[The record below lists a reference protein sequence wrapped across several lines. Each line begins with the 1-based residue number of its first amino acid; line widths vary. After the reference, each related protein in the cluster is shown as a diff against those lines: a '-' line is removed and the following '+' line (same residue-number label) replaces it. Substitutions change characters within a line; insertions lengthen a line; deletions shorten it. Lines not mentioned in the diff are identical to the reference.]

1 MNRSASLGIASNTIA
16 PPNASEEDRIGIHP
30 EDRWDLPFLPPL
42 ATFEGAQDISEGRF
56 DSVFGVEVD
65 SLRSLIP
72 LPSASP
78 AITTP
83 TSFPSNM
90 DHRKMRELLDE
101 PIPVHM
107 SSCPSPSNLSPSSSA
122 SSGSPESRLSS
133 SEEFYPAPGYSFSY
147 DPTLGDSTYA
157 PLHSFSV
164 LTMQPGWTIG
174 ADISGYDHPSFTEP
188 TVNPKLVVVSPPIEN
203 SDDSTEEED
212 EDEDEDEEMH
222 VPASALIKKKPT
234 KKPTPLSP
242 TKTKRTNNTTKGRAN
257 TMTKVKAAAKKAH
270 KKNSR
275 GVWRPPPS
283 LPKCCAKCKTLDGTK
298 ILVPDNSLQKE
309 PPKRAGYR
317 GSLLPR
323 SVALSSSRKCAWL
336 GA

>member
-1 MNRSASLGIASNTIA
+1 MSLHGHS
-16 PPNASEEDRIGIHP
+16 
-30 EDRWDLPFLPPL
+30 
-42 ATFEGAQDISEGRF
+42 
-56 DSVFGVEVD
+56 VD

-107 SSCPSPSNLSPSSSA
+107 SSCPSPSSNLSPSSSA

-283 LPKCCAKCKTLDGTK
+283 LPKCCAKCKSSSALSRHKTTK
-298 ILVPDNSLQKE
+298 DHFAHFPHERLTALKFWCPITACRKRCVVFTASDVHSHLINYSDSIPQ
-309 PPKRAGYR
+309 PPKCAGYR